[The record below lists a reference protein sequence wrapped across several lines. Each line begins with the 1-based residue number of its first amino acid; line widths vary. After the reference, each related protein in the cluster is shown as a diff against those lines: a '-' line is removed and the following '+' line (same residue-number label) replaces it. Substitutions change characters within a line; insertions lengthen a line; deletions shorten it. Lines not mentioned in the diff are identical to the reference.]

1 MGAKRVIKLGDISR
15 KDFSVEMGKLSVKT
29 SSAIARS
36 NDGSGNLVLFNPSDP
51 LAGWVMPANIKDKGT
66 IHVQFS
72 NGIAAFEYISN
83 IWYFRFFQPNAANA
97 VIISADPDN
106 SITPGS
112 DGGAFFDASG
122 LGGGGGAVSS
132 VTGTLPAGKTIATH
146 NNGIGGSTIIR
157 ETVTTL
163 VVAGQ
168 DGTYTNENGVTST
181 FKQAIQYNT
190 GEVRNASVGDP
201 ALVIQA
207 GAVVEAKIGAGAVTE
222 SKIGTGAVTNAKLGT
237 AAAHTIKTNNTASTA
252 SPGDLVINEQ
262 ELVGRGTGGN
272 IDGITLDSNLSISGG
287 QLQFVGGGITSILY
301 SALAT
306 LISTNALVVNRRYLI
321 TDYQTVHTVPGTSDT
336 NTASVE
342 PLIVTA
348 TSVNTL
354 APIAYSTTHPG
365 DLIFYKISNADT
377 SKVQGQTKGFIDR
390 RIDTVNNIDV
400 PFDFR
405 NVKFRRWEIN
415 VTNAWDIGTT
425 YNDTAVVRTSN
436 GIYMSMINSNTG
448 NDPDLDTY
456 HWMKFAFANATYV
469 SHTPTQITL
478 AGHNI
483 PVSANFQ
490 DRLINASKNTI
501 IKYGSSSGTST
512 RIDNFNL
519 IFNTQSV
526 NTNIN
531 VIQASGTID
540 DISETDIKTRVLV
553 GSYFGFMLS
562 STINNEQI
570 SQLFIAELDDCHIN
584 GNLVSSSIK
593 SMSKTSITASSAIS
607 YLTINYSGGGQKFIY
622 NTFNGQTSS
631 IEILYNTETFRFTT
645 IKDLASA
652 ASATSFLA
660 ATRVFANY
668 TKDIVRDS
676 AGVAKLLYLNDL
688 TSNVTAVA
696 INA

>member
-1 MGAKRVIKLGDISR
+1 MAGRLIKVSDISR
-15 KDFSVEMGKLSVKT
+15 KDFSVEMGKLSVKS

-36 NDGSGNLVLFNPSDP
+36 NDGLGNLVLFNPSDP
-51 LAGWVMPANIKDKGT
+51 LAGWVMPTNIKDKGT
-66 IHVQFS
+66 IFVQFS

-83 IWYFRFFQPNAANA
+83 VWYFRFFQPNAANT
-97 VIISADPDN
+97 VIVSEDADN
-106 SITPGS
+106 SITEGS
-112 DGGAFFDASG
+112 DGGAYLNVGD
-122 LGGGGGAVSS
+122 LGEGAPVISS
-132 VTGTLPAGKTIATH
+132 ITGTLPSGKTIATH

-190 GEVRNASVGDP
+190 GEVRNGGVGDP
-201 ALVIQA
+201 ALVIQN

-222 SKIGTGAVTNAKLGT
+222 GKIGAGAVSNAKLGT
-237 AAAHTIKTNNTASTA
+237 AAAHTIKTNNTGSTA

-272 IDGITLDSNLSISGG
+272 IDGITLDSNLSIVGG
-287 QLQFVGGGITSILY
+287 QLRYVGGGTTSILY

-306 LISTNALVVNRRYLI
+306 LVSTNALVIGRRYLI
-321 TDYQTVHTVPGTSDT
+321 TDYQTVHTIPGTSDT

-342 PLIVTA
+342 ALIVTA

-354 APIAYSTTHPG
+354 SPIAYSIDNPN
-365 DLIFYKISNADT
+365 DIIFYNISNADT
-377 SKVQGQTKGFIDR
+377 SKVQGQTKGFINR

-436 GIYMSMINSNTG
+436 GIYLSMINSNTG

-456 HWMKFAFANATYV
+456 HWMKFAFANASYTSV
-469 SHTPTQITL
+469 TATQIAL
-478 AGHNI
+478 SGYNI
-483 PVSANFQ
+483 PVSTNFQ
-490 DRLINASKNTI
+490 DRLINVNKNTI
-501 IKYGSSSGTST
+501 INYGGNYANANK
-512 RIDNFNL
+512 IEKFNVV
-519 IFNTQSV
+519 FNTSCT

-531 VIQASGTID
+531 VVQGSGTID
-540 DISETDIKTRVLV
+540 VIRETNIKSSQFTNIY
-553 GSYFGFMLS
+553 GGTFQT
-562 STINNEQI
+562 STISTENVATV
-570 SQLFIAELDDCHIN
+570 FFGELDDCIVN
-584 GNLVSSSIK
+584 GNLVSSNIK
-593 SMSKTSITASSAIS
+593 GMSKCSFTPSSDTAFLI
-607 YLTINYSGGGQKFIY
+607 LNYSGAGAKFTF
-622 NTFNGQTSS
+622 NTFTGQVNTLKV
-631 IEILYNTETFRFTT
+631 LYNTETFRFTT
-645 IKDLASA
+645 IKDLASS
-652 ASATSFLA
+652 ASALSFIS

-668 TKDIVRDS
+668 TKDIVRNS

-688 TSNVTAVA
+688 TDQVTAV
-696 INA
+696 NANA